1 MMFRYGF
8 KLHFSDDL
16 EYLKFISH
24 TSFCGITVLVLHS
37 PFRSVYLFLY
47 KSEELIQLLW
57 GMCSFVTCS
66 FWCLNVRKSFIFILI
81 VFSSILWAHFMLWL
95 RDHSGLLFFFSC
107 VYLELIFF
115 VNVLKCSWFCMLIAN
130 CLAMLSLFLVTFLQ
144 ILLGT
149 SFYFLQIIIIF
160 FFPFY
165 PFLISF
171 SLLTT

>member
-1 MMFRYGF
+1 MRHVF
-8 KLHFSDDL
+8 
-16 EYLKFISH
+16 
-24 TSFCGITVLVLHS
+24 FC
-37 PFRSVYLFLY
+37 YLFFLVSQCKEVLY
-47 KSEELIQLLW
+47 FHFN
-57 GMCSFVTCS
+57 SFFFYFMGTFYVVIKRS
-66 FWCLNVRKSFIFILI
+66 FRFV
-81 VFSSILWAHFMLWL
+81 V
-95 RDHSGLLFFFSC
+95 FFSC

-115 VNVLKCSWFCMLIAN
+115 VSILKCSSFCMLIAN

-149 SFYFLQIIIIF
+149 SFYFLQVIIIF